1 MAVFVWTKSR
11 NYAIFNL
18 IMAIYKI
25 KKLIKLHWIKIIL
38 VLIAVTLFTTV
49 AFLVVIGIK
58 HFLTLESFY
67 RKMTLAGIPL
77 QLFLSVITAFVFASI
92 YMGFHYWFMFGGGM
106 NKIGQKRIKP
116 EQVNVKWSDV
126 IGMKHV
132 KSEVLEVIKLL
143 KDRAQIKQ
151 IGGKIIKGIMMVG
164 PPGCG
169 KTYLAKAIAT
179 ETGLP
184 FLSATGSEFVGMFVG
199 TGTAKIKSLFK
210 EARVLADLHGGC
222 LIFIDEIDTIAR
234 KRVGVSG
241 MGAGISH
248 NATIN
253 QLLTELDGL
262 RQTENNIVVIAA
274 TNISESEFDPAL
286 MRAGR
291 FDRKI
296 YVEYPHLEDRKEII
310 KYYLNRVGYD
320 RTLKPVVLARKTVFF
335 SPADI
340 ANMIREASLVA
351 VRNKR
356 KLITMKDISA
366 AYDRV
371 LFGLKSGLQLSE
383 KEKVWT
389 AYHEAGHAI
398 IAYLLHPTT
407 DVVKATI
414 IPRRGFLGYAHPV
427 PREEVH
433 IPMQNYF
440 LSEIKVSLASF
451 AAEKIKFGTTGAGVS
466 GDFRNA
472 LETAQKM
479 VYMWGMGPS
488 GIIGNFKSSS
498 PYAPDS
504 FDASGKIKEKL
515 DEDVQTILQ
524 ECLKEVQAVLS
535 SERGLFEHFAQK
547 LLKKEELEYDEIV
560 EIFQKYGKERPQDS
574 SL

>member
-1 MAVFVWTKSR
+1 MDL
-11 NYAIFNL
+11 N
-18 IMAIYKI
+18 KI
-25 KKLIKLHWIKIIL
+25 KKLIKLHWIKIL
-38 VLIAVTLFTTV
+38 VIFIALTLFITV
-49 AFLVVIGIK
+49 TFLVIIGIR
-58 HFLTLESFY
+58 HFLTLEAFY

-116 EQVNVKWSDV
+116 EHVNVKWSDV

-132 KSEVLEVIKLL
+132 KGEVLEVIKLL

-151 IGGKIIKGIMMVG
+151 IGGKIIKGIMMIG

-274 TNISESEFDPAL
+274 TNISENEFDPAL

-296 YVEYPHLEDRKEII
+296 YVEYPNLEDRKEII
-310 KYYLNRVGYD
+310 KYYLGKIGYD
-320 RTLKPVVLARKTVFF
+320 PKLKAGVLARKTVFF

-351 VRNKR
+351 VRNQR
-356 KLITMKDISA
+356 KAITIKDISD

-427 PREEVH
+427 PREEIH
-433 IPMQNYF
+433 IPMKDYF
-440 LSEIKVSLASF
+440 LSEIKVSLASY
-451 AAEKIKFGTTGAGVS
+451 AAENLKFGTTGAGVS
-466 GDFRNA
+466 GDFKNA

-479 VYMWGMGPS
+479 VYMWGMGSS
-488 GIIGNFKSSS
+488 GIIGNFKNIN
-498 PYAPDS
+498 PYSQNP

-515 DEDVQTILQ
+515 DDDVQKILKD
-524 ECLKEVQAVLS
+524 CLEEVRTVLS
-535 SERGLFEHFAQK
+535 SEKELFEHFAQE

-560 EIFQKYGKERPQDS
+560 EIFKQYGKERSQDS
-574 SL
+574 SS

>member
-1 MAVFVWTKSR
+1 MDLGK
-11 NYAIFNL
+11 L
-18 IMAIYKI
+18 KKI
-25 KKLIKLHWIKIIL
+25 IKLHWIKIL
-38 VLIAVTLFTTV
+38 LIVIAITLFTTV
-49 AFLVVIGIK
+49 VLLVIVGIK
-58 HFLTLESFY
+58 HFLTLEAFY
-67 RKMTLAGIPL
+67 RKMTLAAVPL

-106 NKIGQKRIKP
+106 NKISQKRIKP
-116 EQVNVKWSDV
+116 EHVNIKWSDV

-151 IGGKIIKGIMMVG
+151 IGGKIIKGIMMIG

-169 KTYLAKAIAT
+169 KTYIAKAIAT

-184 FLSATGSEFVGMFVG
+184 FLSATGSEFVGIFVG

-222 LIFIDEIDTIAR
+222 LIFMDEIDTIAR

-296 YVEYPHLEDRKEII
+296 YVEYPNLEDRKEII
-310 KYYLNRVGYD
+310 KYYLNKVGYD
-320 RTLKPVVLARKTVFF
+320 RSLNAAVLARKTVFF
-335 SPADI
+335 SPADL

-356 KLITMKDISA
+356 KLITMKDISE

-371 LFGLKSGLQLSE
+371 LFGLKSGLQLSD

-389 AYHEAGHAI
+389 SYHEAGHAI

-427 PREEVH
+427 PREEIH
-433 IPMQNYF
+433 IPMKDFF
-440 LSEIKVSLASF
+440 LSEIKVSLASY
-451 AAEKIKFGTTGAGVS
+451 AAENLKFGTTGAGVA
-466 GDFRNA
+466 GDFRSA

-479 VYMWGMGPS
+479 VYMWGMGSS
-488 GIIGNFKSSS
+488 GIIGNFKSTSA
-498 PYAPDS
+498 YGADS
-504 FDASGKIKEKL
+504 FSASGKIKEKL
-515 DEDVQTILQ
+515 DEDVQKILSD
-524 ECLKEVQAVLS
+524 CLKEVQDVLS
-535 SERGLFEHFAQK
+535 GEKELFEHFAQE

-560 EIFQKYGKERPQDS
+560 KIFKKYGKERPQDTS
-574 SL
+574 N

>member
-1 MAVFVWTKSR
+1 MDLNR
-11 NYAIFNL
+11 L
-18 IMAIYKI
+18 
-25 KKLIKLHWIKIIL
+25 KKLLKLHWIKIL
-38 VLIAVTLFTTV
+38 LISTA
-49 AFLVVIGIK
+49 LVVFVVVVLLVVVGIK
-58 HFLTLESFY
+58 HFLTLEAFY
-67 RKMTLAGIPL
+67 RKMTLAGVPL

-92 YMGFHYWFMFGGGM
+92 YMGFHYWFMFGGGI

-132 KSEVLEVIKLL
+132 KGEVLEVIKLL

-151 IGGKIIKGIMMVG
+151 IGGKIIKGIMMIG

-222 LIFIDEIDTIAR
+222 LVFIDEIDTIAR
-234 KRVGVSG
+234 KRVGISG

-274 TNISESEFDPAL
+274 TNISEGEFDPAL

-296 YVEYPHLEDRKEII
+296 YVEYPNLEDRKEIT
-310 KYYLNRVGYD
+310 KYYLDKVGYD
-320 RTLKPVVLARKTVFF
+320 RKLNPGVLARKTVFF

-356 KLITMKDISA
+356 KLIIMKDISE

-427 PREEVH
+427 PREEIH
-433 IPMQNYF
+433 IPMKDFF
-440 LSEIKVSLASF
+440 LSEIKVSLASY
-451 AAEKIKFGTTGAGVS
+451 AAENLKFGTTGAGVS
-466 GDFRNA
+466 GDFKSA

-479 VYMWGMGPS
+479 VYMWGMGQS
-488 GIIGNFKSSS
+488 GIIGNFKNMN
-498 PYAPDS
+498 PYSQNA
-504 FDASGKIKEKL
+504 FNVSGKIKERL
-515 DEDVQTILQ
+515 DQDVQKILSD
-524 ECLKEVQAVLS
+524 CLKEVQDVLS
-535 SERGLFEHFAQK
+535 GEKELFEHFAQE

-560 EIFQKYGKERPQDS
+560 GIFKKYGKERAQDS
-574 SL
+574 SS

>member
-1 MAVFVWTKSR
+1 MDTGKITK
-11 NYAIFNL
+11 I
-18 IMAIYKI
+18 
-25 KKLIKLHWIKIIL
+25 IKLHWIKIL
-38 VLIAVTLFTTV
+38 LIIVAITLLTTV
-49 AFLVVIGIK
+49 TFLVVIGIK
-58 HFLTLESFY
+58 HFLTLEAFY

-116 EQVNVKWSDV
+116 EHVNVKWSDV

-151 IGGKIIKGIMMVG
+151 IGGKIIKGIMMIG

-169 KTYLAKAIAT
+169 KTYLAKAVAT

-184 FLSATGSEFVGMFVG
+184 FLSATGSEFVGIFVG

-222 LIFIDEIDTIAR
+222 LIFMDEIDTIAR
-234 KRVGVSG
+234 RRTGISG

-274 TNISESEFDPAL
+274 TNISEEEFDPAL

-296 YVEYPHLEDRKEII
+296 YVEYPNLGDRKEII
-310 KYYLNRVGYD
+310 RYYLNKVGYD
-320 RTLKPVVLARKTVFF
+320 RSINAAVLARKTVFF

-351 VRNKR
+351 VRNRR
-356 KLITMKDISA
+356 KLITMKDISE

-371 LFGLKSGLQLSE
+371 LFGLKSGLQLSD

-427 PREEVH
+427 PREEIH
-433 IPMQNYF
+433 IPMKDFF
-440 LSEIKVSLASF
+440 LSEIKVSLASY
-451 AAEKIKFGTTGAGVS
+451 AAERLKFGTTGAGVS
-466 GDFRNA
+466 GDFKSA
-472 LETAQKM
+472 LDTAQKM
-479 VYMWGMGPS
+479 VYMWGMGSS
-488 GIIGNFKSSS
+488 GIIGNFKKTS
-498 PYAPDS
+498 PYGVNS
-504 FDASGKIKEKL
+504 FSASGKIKEKL
-515 DEDVQTILQ
+515 DEDMQKILTNCLQ
-524 ECLKEVQAVLS
+524 EVEAVLS
-535 SERGLFEHFAQK
+535 REKELFEHFAQR

-560 EIFQKYGKERPQDS
+560 EIFKKYGKERAKDS
-574 SL
+574 SS